1 MRRAGEAVW
10 TGGCAQVAG
19 ARAPRAA
26 RVLACAFVLAALTA
40 ACLLAC
46 PSPAHASNSVSTGQ
60 LPDGSFIYE
69 VEIADLTAD
78 ETYYDNQSV
87 QVTGEVVGDR
97 IREENGSDYCWI
109 TLTALHGEDSAS
121 VQVLVTNAQAD
132 AIDSYGRYGV
142 TGSKVRV
149 MGTFHAN
156 CSAHEGLED
165 IHVTSLTVVD
175 QGSSSQDAFDPSDLL
190 ASSLLV
196 VLGVLLFLG
205 YRQYRARSR

>member
-1 MRRAGEAVW
+1 MRSVLGRTAEG
-10 TGGCAQVAG
+10 GGCAAAG
-19 ARAPRAA
+19 AHALQ
-26 RVLACAFVLAALTA
+26 VLACVMALAC
-40 ACLLAC
+40 ACLLSCTPQAY
-46 PSPAHASNSVSTGQ
+46 ASNSVSTSQ

-69 VEIADLTAD
+69 AEIADLTSD

-97 IREENGSDYCWI
+97 IREESGSDYCWI
-109 TLTALHGEDSAS
+109 TLSALHGEASAS

-156 CSAHEGLED
+156 CSSHEGLED
-165 IHVTSLTVVD
+165 IHASSLTVVD
-175 QGSSSQDAFDPSDLL
+175 QGSSSKEELDPSGLL
-190 ASSLLV
+190 ASGLLV
-196 VLGVLLFLG
+196 VLGMLMFFG
-205 YRQYRARSR
+205 YRRYRARSR

>member
-1 MRRAGEAVW
+1 MRRMQGIRRQCEHAGGTTVR
-10 TGGCAQVAG
+10 T
-19 ARAPRAA
+19 PRAVRA
-26 RVLACAFVLAALTA
+26 LAYALAAA
-40 ACLLAC
+40 ALAAVC
-46 PSPAHASNSVSTGQ
+46 ALASPLPAQASNSVSTGQ

-156 CSAHEGLED
+156 CAAHEGLED
-165 IHVTSLTVVD
+165 IHASSLTVVD
-175 QGSSSQDAFDPSDLL
+175 RGSSSQDEFNASDLL
-190 ASSLLV
+190 ASGLLV
-196 VLGVLLFLG
+196 ILGVVLFLG

>member
-1 MRRAGEAVW
+1 MKRVPGKAVADGLRVASNAQALRA
-10 TGGCAQVAG
+10 
-19 ARAPRAA
+19 
-26 RVLACAFVLAALTA
+26 LACAMA
-40 ACLLAC
+40 LAC
-46 PSPAHASNSVSTGQ
+46 ACMLACVPQAHASNSVSTGQ

-69 VEIADLTAD
+69 AEIADLTSD

-97 IREENGSDYCWI
+97 IREESGSDYCWI

-156 CSAHEGLED
+156 CPSHEGLED
-165 IHVTSLTVVD
+165 IHASSLTVVD
-175 QGSSSQDAFDPSDLL
+175 RGSSSKDEFDPSGLL
-190 ASSLLV
+190 ASGLLV
-196 VLGVLLFLG
+196 VLGLLMLLG
-205 YRQYRARSR
+205 YRRYRARSR